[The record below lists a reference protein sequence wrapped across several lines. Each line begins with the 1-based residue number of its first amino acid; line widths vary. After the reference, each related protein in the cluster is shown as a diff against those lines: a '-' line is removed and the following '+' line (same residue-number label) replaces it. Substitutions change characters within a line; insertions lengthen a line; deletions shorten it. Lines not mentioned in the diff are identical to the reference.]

1 VFIDHI
7 LEPEFIRKQMRRLM
21 HIANSHGEA
30 IGIAH
35 PHEITYDV
43 LREVLPELKKK
54 AILVHASDV
63 VHIGT

>member
-1 VFIDHI
+1 
-7 LEPEFIRKQMRRLM
+7 M